1 MSGVRAKNDAKGGSL
16 GRVMAGYID
25 ATLSWA
31 DLGWLRSLAELPIVP
46 KRVMGAADARLA
58 VEYGVRGIVV
68 SNHGGRNLDT

>member
-31 DLGWLRSLAELPIVP
+31 DLGWLRSLTELPIVL
-46 KRVMGAADARLA
+46 KGVMGAADARLA
-58 VEYGVRGIVV
+58 VEYGMQGIVV
-68 SNHGGRNLDT
+68 SNHERRNLDT